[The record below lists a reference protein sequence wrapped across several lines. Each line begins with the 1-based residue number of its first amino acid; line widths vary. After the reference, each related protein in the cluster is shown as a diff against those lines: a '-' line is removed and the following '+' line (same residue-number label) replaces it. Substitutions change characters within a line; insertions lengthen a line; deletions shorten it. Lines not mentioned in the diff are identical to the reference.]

1 MATIVDYASLKQA
14 VLDFSHRA
22 SLSAYIDYFI
32 QDGED
37 RVYRKVLELNEG
49 NGLRWMEATLSLTI
63 NATSGY
69 AAVPADYLALKG
81 AQVVVSGANYDL
93 TTKDSQWIYDRYPTR
108 SAQGAPSF
116 IAREINNFIFG
127 PFPDSAYSVVGTYF
141 QRAAALSSTNTTT
154 WMTTNIPLTLFAA
167 CMASVSKFLKDTQ
180 AMEMWMS
187 EMTDRLT
194 GIISADKAEQY
205 AGGQLQISA
214 VDSVPGVW

>member
-81 AQVVVSGANYDL
+81 A
-93 TTKDSQWIYDRYPTR
+93 
-108 SAQGAPSF
+108 
-116 IAREINNFIFG
+116 
-127 PFPDSAYSVVGTYF
+127 
-141 QRAAALSSTNTTT
+141 
-154 WMTTNIPLTLFAA
+154 
-167 CMASVSKFLKDTQ
+167 
-180 AMEMWMS
+180 
-187 EMTDRLT
+187 
-194 GIISADKAEQY
+194 
-205 AGGQLQISA
+205 
-214 VDSVPGVW
+214 